1 MNHQEATLWDALLAL
16 SREVGD
22 MLRNR
27 GITLA
32 TAESCTGGLVGHVVT
47 EIPGSSDYFV
57 GGVISYSNEVK
68 HRVLNVPQEI
78 LNTVGAV
85 SPECARA
92 MAHGVRR
99 LLAADIAVSIT
110 GIAGPSGG
118 TPEKPVGLTYFHIVG
133 PDAEW
138 GEHHVW
144 PGDRHENKLAS
155 ARNALEMVRAYL
167 SRHT

>member
-1 MNHQEATLWDALLAL
+1 MNSEDDMLWEDLLAL

-22 MLRNR
+22 MLREQ
-27 GITLA
+27 GLTLA
-32 TAESCTGGLVGHVVT
+32 TAESCTGGLVGHIVT

-57 GGVISYSNEVK
+57 GGVISYSNDVK
-68 HRVLNVPQEI
+68 HRILGVPQEI
-78 LNTVGAV
+78 LDTVGAV

-92 MAHGVRR
+92 MAHGARN
-99 LLAADIAVSIT
+99 LLRADIAVSIT

-144 PGDRHENKLAS
+144 QGNRHENKLAS

-167 SRHT
+167 SRHG